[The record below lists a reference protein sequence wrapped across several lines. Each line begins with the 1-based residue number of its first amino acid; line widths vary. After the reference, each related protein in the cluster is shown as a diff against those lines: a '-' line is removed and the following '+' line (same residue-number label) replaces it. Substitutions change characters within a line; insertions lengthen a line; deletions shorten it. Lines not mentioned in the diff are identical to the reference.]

1 MINLTPYIESY
12 LKDWPRINALEI
24 YKWLAFKH
32 YRENSIKE
40 FVSIYERIS
49 AIYGKSNNLLAAK
62 KYFPL
67 GVLLDMASNDGK
79 PNELN
84 ELFQNLL
91 QDGVLPTKDR
101 VKNFISGTKSLMNT
115 MAEGG
120 FSDWKG
126 RTNLQTFQDPHSVSV
141 YLSMFYPNDF
151 YIYKYG
157 IFVEF
162 AKIAQVPIVNRN
174 PVDRLFEYQTLCS
187 EVKYQLQK
195 HTELIDFY
203 KKWLAE
209 HDFKDDNLNLLTQ
222 DFIYAIARHMNSDAF
237 SEIERKKKRVGKYK
251 EVATGQ
257 LKPTESNSKN
267 HNYTGSK
274 TVEYKKIE
282 DQNEKL
288 GFAGE
293 MWVVNYEK
301 DRLKDLGISPEKVY
315 HTSYKDGDGF
325 GYDILSVEDDGY
337 TPRYI
342 EVKTTSGKEDQP
354 VFFSENEL
362 YFSTEHKEHY
372 YLYRVYNFKA
382 ANKPADLTVIHD
394 SLDSLKG
401 TPVSYRAII
410 KY

>member
-1 MINLTPYIESY
+1 MIDLTPYIDSY
-12 LKDWPRINALEI
+12 LRDWPRINGLEF
-24 YKWLAFKH
+24 YKWVAFKH

-40 FVSIYERIS
+40 FGSTYERIS
-49 AIYGKSNNLLAAK
+49 TIYGKSSNLLAAK

-67 GVLLDMASNDGK
+67 GVLLDMASNEGK

-84 ELFQNLL
+84 ALFQDLL
-91 QDGVLPTKDR
+91 QAGVLPTKER
-101 VKNFISGTKSLMNT
+101 VKNFITGTKGLMKIMT
-115 MAEGG
+115 EEGY
-120 FSDWKG
+120 SDWKE
-126 RTNLQTFQDPHSVSV
+126 RTNLQVFQDPHSVSV

-162 AKIAQVPIVNRN
+162 AKKAQVPIVHRN
-174 PVDRLFEYQTLCS
+174 AIDRLFEYQTLCT
-187 EVKYQLQK
+187 EVKFQLQK

-203 KKWLAE
+203 NKWLVE
-209 HDFKDDNLNLLTQ
+209 HDFKDDKLNLLTQ

-237 SEIERKKKRVGKYK
+237 SQIEKKKERVGKYI
-251 EVATGQ
+251 EVSTDH
-257 LKPTESNSKN
+257 LTTSESNSKK
-267 HNYTGSK
+267 HIYTGSK
-274 TVEYKKIE
+274 KAEYKTIE
-282 DQNEKL
+282 EQNKML

-293 MWVVNYEK
+293 MWVMNYEK
-301 DRLKDLGISPEKVY
+301 DRLKDLGFSPDKVH
-315 HTSYKDGDGF
+315 HTAHEDGDGY
-325 GYDILSVEDDGY
+325 GYDILSVEDDGI

-354 VFFSENEL
+354 IFFSDNEL
-362 YFSTEHKEHY
+362 NFSMDHKEHY

-382 ANKPADLTVIHD
+382 PNKPADLTVIHD
-394 SLDSLKG
+394 SLDTLKG

>member
-1 MINLTPYIESY
+1 MIDLTPYIESY
-12 LKDWPRINALEI
+12 LKDWPRINDLEF
-24 YKWLAFKH
+24 YKWIAFKH
-32 YRENSIKE
+32 YRENSSKR
-40 FVSIYERIS
+40 FLSIHERIS
-49 AIYGKSNNLLAAK
+49 TIYGKAENLLAAK

-67 GVLLDMASNDGK
+67 GVLLDMASNEGK
-79 PNELN
+79 PDELN
-84 ELFQNLL
+84 ALFQNLL
-91 QDGVLPTKDR
+91 QEGVLPTKER
-101 VKNFISGTKSLMNT
+101 VKNFITGTKDLMKR

-120 FSDWKG
+120 YSDWKG

-151 YIYKYG
+151 YLYKYSVFIDFAIQTQFKNVQRG
-157 IFVEF
+157 AVE
-162 AKIAQVPIVNRN
+162 RM
-174 PVDRLFEYQTLCS
+174 FEYQEMCN
-187 EVKYQLQK
+187 EVKHQLKK

-203 KKWLAE
+203 KKWLVE

-237 SEIERKKKRVGKYK
+237 SEIENKKERVGKYK
-251 EVATGQ
+251 EVVACQ
-257 LKPTESNSKN
+257 LKPTESNTTS

-274 TVEYKKIE
+274 IVEFKKIE
-282 DQNEKL
+282 EQNKKL
-288 GFAGE
+288 GLAGE
-293 MWVVNYEK
+293 MWVMNFEK
-301 DRLKDLGISPEKVY
+301 ERLKKLGISPDKVH
-315 HTSYKDGDGF
+315 HTSRNDGDGL
-325 GYDILSVEDDGY
+325 GYDILSVEDESLK
-337 TPRYI
+337 PRYI

-354 VFFSENEL
+354 IFFSENEL
-362 YFSTEHKEHY
+362 NFSIENKEHY

>member
-1 MINLTPYIESY
+1 MIDLTPYIKSY
-12 LKDWPRINALEI
+12 IKDWSRINDLEF
-24 YKWLAFKH
+24 YKWVAFKH

-40 FVSIYERIS
+40 FGSTYERIS
-49 AIYGKSNNLLAAK
+49 TIYAKSNNLLAAR

-79 PNELN
+79 PDELDA
-84 ELFQNLL
+84 LFQNLL
-91 QDGVLPTKDR
+91 QEGVLPTKDR
-101 VKNFISGTKSLMNT
+101 VVNFITGTKDLMKI

-120 FSDWKG
+120 YSDWKG

-174 PVDRLFEYQTLCS
+174 AVERLFEYQALCT

-203 KKWLAE
+203 KKWLVE

-222 DFIYAIARHMNSDAF
+222 DFIYAIARHMNSDEF
-237 SEIERKKKRVGKYK
+237 SEIEKKKERVGKYK
-251 EVATGQ
+251 EIATGQ
-257 LKPTESNSKN
+257 LKTTESYSKG

-274 TVEYKKIE
+274 TVEYKKIAE
-282 DQNEKL
+282 QNEKL

-293 MWVVNYEK
+293 MWVMNFEK
-301 DRLKDLGISPEKVY
+301 ERLKKLGISPDKVR
-315 HTSYKDGDGF
+315 HIAHEEGDGF
-325 GYDILSVEDDGY
+325 GYDILSVEDENLK
-337 TPRYI
+337 PRYI
-342 EVKTTSGKEDQP
+342 EVKTTSGNEEQP
-354 VFFSENEL
+354 IFFSDNEL
-362 YFSTEHKEHY
+362 NFSIENKDHY

-401 TPVSYRAII
+401 TPVSYKAII

>member
-1 MINLTPYIESY
+1 MIDLTPYIESY
-12 LKDWPRINALEI
+12 LRDWPRINGLEF
-24 YKWLAFKH
+24 YKWIAFKH
-32 YRENSIKE
+32 YRENSTKK
-40 FVSIYERIS
+40 FCSTHERIS
-49 AIYGKSNNLLAAK
+49 SIYGKSGNLLAAK

-67 GVLLDMASNDGK
+67 GVLLDIASNKGK
-79 PNELN
+79 PDELN
-84 ELFQNLL
+84 ALFENLL
-91 QDGVLPTKDR
+91 QEGVLPTKDR
-101 VKNFISGTKSLMNT
+101 VKNFITGIKGLMNI

-120 FSDWKG
+120 YSDWKG

-141 YLSMFYPNDF
+141 YLSMFYPKDF

-162 AKIAQVPIVNRN
+162 AKIAQVPIVHRN
-174 PVDRLFEYQTLCS
+174 AVDRLFEYQTLCT

-203 KKWLAE
+203 KKWLVE
-209 HDFKDDNLNLLTQ
+209 HEFKDDNLNLLTQ
-222 DFIYAIARHMNSDAF
+222 DFIYAIARHMNSEAF
-237 SEIERKKKRVGKYK
+237 YEIEKKKERVGKYK
-251 EVATGQ
+251 EVAAGQ
-257 LKPTESNSKN
+257 LNPSASNSKS

-274 TVEYKKIE
+274 TVEFKKIQE
-282 DQNEKL
+282 QNEKL

-301 DRLKDLGISPEKVY
+301 DRLKDRGISPDKVY
-315 HTSYKDGDGF
+315 HTSHKDGDGF
-325 GYDILSVEDDGY
+325 GYDILSVEDDGT

-342 EVKTTSGKEDQP
+342 EVKTTSGKEEQP
-354 VFFSENEL
+354 IFFSENEL
-362 YFSTEHKEHY
+362 NFSIENKEHY

-401 TPVSYRAII
+401 TAVSYRATI